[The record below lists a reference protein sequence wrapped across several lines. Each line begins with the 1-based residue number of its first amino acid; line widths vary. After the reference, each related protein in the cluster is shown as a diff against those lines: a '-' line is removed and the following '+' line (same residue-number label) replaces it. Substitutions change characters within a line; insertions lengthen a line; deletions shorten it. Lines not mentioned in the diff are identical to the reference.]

1 MISGRGNDARAEASA
16 QVPLI
21 SVPRRGGFQ
30 CEDALLGEVHD
41 NGGQHALRLAALKR
55 YIAAGARP
63 AIAFEQFDRERQP
76 DIDRLRIEQPGN
88 AAAIVALG
96 APGWNWKQYL
106 PFVQLALDYNV
117 PIIATNLSRNDAMR
131 IGTEGWNAVF
141 EPSDRVALG
150 LDSLPAELITG
161 HERAIARGHCDLLP
175 QGAVAALAQAQ
186 ISRDIV
192 MARAIAPYIENGVVL
207 LAGNGHVRKDIGVR
221 IWLTPGQR
229 ATTTSIGLVERDGA
243 PAIEMLEEQFDAVVL
258 TNTVERPDPCAP
270 LRQRLSPAGP

>member
-1 MISGRGNDARAEASA
+1 MIRMSAPWRGLAAIGCSLLTATAQATPFEPIPAAPEALA
-16 QVPLI
+16 AVLAT
-21 SVPRRGGFQ
+21 RGS
-30 CEDALLGEVHD
+30 ALLGEVHD
-41 NGGQHALRLAALKR
+41 SGGQHALRLAALKR

-106 PFVQLALDYNV
+106 PFVQLALDYNL

-150 LDSLPAELITG
+150 LDARPLRPAAAGRRRGARTGADLPRHRDGTG
-161 HERAIARGHCDLLP
+161 HR
-175 QGAVAALAQAQ
+175 
-186 ISRDIV
+186 
-192 MARAIAPYIENGVVL
+192 
-207 LAGNGHVRKDIGVR
+207 
-221 IWLTPGQR
+221 
-229 ATTTSIGLVERDGA
+229 
-243 PAIEMLEEQFDAVVL
+243 
-258 TNTVERPDPCAP
+258 TVH
-270 LRQRLSPAGP
+270 